1 MLIAILNRTNVIFNN
16 IWSIYDLGATKF
28 KDNVLGLNWKIGYAK
43 FSFGC
48 IIHSINVLKA
58 NVFWRP
64 LVKVSQHKK
73 IDKSTMQVGLDV
85 TVSNTARGDK
95 EELSQKIAKSNV
107 GKTKVTFSGFHLR
120 INSQKLLQRMFDLT
134 AEDTRPQYYEISAKD
149 KSLIRLLFAMSLVFF
164 ATNIPMAI
172 GRIIESF
179 DISTDEPYFKEF
191 TIVANVLEIIFA
203 ASNFYLYCFCNYHFR
218 KNVSKKM

>member
-1 MLIAILNRTNVIFNN
+1 
-16 IWSIYDLGATKF
+16 
-28 KDNVLGLNWKIGYAK
+28 
-43 FSFGC
+43 
-48 IIHSINVLKA
+48 
-58 NVFWRP
+58 
-64 LVKVSQHKK
+64 
-73 IDKSTMQVGLDV
+73 MQVGLDV

-218 KNVSKKM
+218 KNVSKKMLLTFSI